1 MMKETNENVTNCQTP
16 PEELPCR
23 GQHLPGVQPRQS
35 ASHCRHAHTKYYSPL
50 TTSKYREFQNWE
62 LCYNGHTS
70 PKTIRNEKIG

>member
-35 ASHCRHAHTKYYSPL
+35 ASHSRHAHTKYYSL
-50 TTSKYREFQNWE
+50 LSTSKYRVSQKPGALLKWPY
-62 LCYNGHTS
+62 LPSDYR
-70 PKTIRNEKIG
+70 K